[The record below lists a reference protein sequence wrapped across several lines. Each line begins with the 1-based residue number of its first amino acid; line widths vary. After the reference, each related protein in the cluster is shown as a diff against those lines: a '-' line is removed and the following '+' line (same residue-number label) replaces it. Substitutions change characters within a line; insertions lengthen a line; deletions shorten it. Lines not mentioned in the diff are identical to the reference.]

1 MYTCHE
7 HYPCHSKTSKIYI
20 SRNIILVFP
29 NITSTRLINIIRAI
43 FIYLYFKFDLSEY
56 CSYPVCIF
64 RCNFSFSELCIFWV
78 AKSQW
83 NLLLI
88 YLSWDDLWLALFQN
102 YVWHLHPSSQMAAIT
117 KWYKKR
123 IIWCLRYMCS
133 NFFFKHGILKTR
145 WACQGSWE
153 HLVLWIINTCTLRN
167 HWRHMN
173 FILYT
178 H

>member
-1 MYTCHE
+1 MLSWALTCSPGFQ
-7 HYPCHSKTSKIYI
+7 Y
-20 SRNIILVFP
+20 
-29 NITSTRLINIIRAI
+29 AM
-43 FIYLYFKFDLSEY
+43 FKKKVGTHVSSEY

-145 WACQGSWE
+145 WACQGIPVNISGVI
-153 HLVLWIINTCTLRN
+153 LISN
-167 HWRHMN
+167 MN
-173 FILYT
+173 SDSS
-178 H
+178 